1 MYVIGQV
8 VATKTAIEKGRKC
21 DVVYRQHIHYA
32 PLLSKYGEYIYFYQH
47 KQVSCFHF

>member
-8 VATKTAIEKGRKC
+8 VATKTAIEKERKC

-32 PLLSKYGEYIYFYQH
+32 TLLSKYGALYFYQH
-47 KQVSCFHF
+47 KQASCFHF